1 MVEREVIW
9 SPTARMQ
16 FSLVIN
22 YWKER
27 NLNDQYG
34 LKLMNEV
41 SEQIQL
47 IIQFPKIAQAYY
59 TKDIR
64 RVTIK
69 NYSIIYKVAHL
80 KIDIL
85 SFWDNRQDP
94 QKCFD
99 LLF

>member
-1 MVEREVIW
+1 
-9 SPTARMQ
+9 
-16 FSLVIN
+16 
-22 YWKER
+22 
-27 NLNDQYG
+27 
-34 LKLMNEV
+34 MNEV
-41 SEQIQL
+41 SAQIQL

-69 NYSIIYKVAHL
+69 NYSIIYKVAHS

-99 LLF
+99 LLFQK